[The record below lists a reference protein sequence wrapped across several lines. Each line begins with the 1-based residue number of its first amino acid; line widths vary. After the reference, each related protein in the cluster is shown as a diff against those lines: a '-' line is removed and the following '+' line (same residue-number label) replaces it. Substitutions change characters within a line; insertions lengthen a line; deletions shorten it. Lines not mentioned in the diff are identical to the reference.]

1 MTTAAGDSRLSPGD
15 AAPDLTLLGDEGGP
29 VRLSDLWQQRPLV
42 LLFVRHF
49 G

>member
-1 MTTAAGDSRLSPGD
+1 MPAADLSLVD
-15 AAPDLTLLGDEGGP
+15 QERRAVA
-29 VRLSDLWQQRPLV
+29 LSSLWSQRPLV

>member
-1 MTTAAGDSRLSPGD
+1 MMIATGDSWLSPGA
-15 AAPDLTLLGDEGGP
+15 AAPDLTLVDEDGRQ
-29 VRLSDLWQQRPLV
+29 VRLADLWQQRPLV

>member
-1 MTTAAGDSRLSPGD
+1 MSSTAEHLSQGNF
-15 AAPDLTLLGDEGGP
+15 APDLSLVDDQGRTI
-29 VRLSDLWQQRPLV
+29 RLSDLWRECPLV